1 MRCAG
6 GSAKAL
12 AAGVSVALAFSS
24 TLAGGQTQSHG
35 DKVAAEALFE
45 EGRKLVAAGKYADAC
60 AKFVGSEQLDP
71 SAATLLNLASC
82 WEKSGRAATAWATY
96 REAASLAN
104 AVGRADYLAT
114 AQRHADALA
123 PRLSHLTLN
132 VAQPV
137 NGIEIRRD
145 DVVLPAAEWGT
156 AIPIDSG
163 PHSLAAS
170 SPEHE
175 SWASTIEVP
184 GDGATVVVTVPSL
197 EPVAQAPAPA
207 PAPRPDVSAPTMGPS
222 PAPAPTI
229 RESASPRSTGG
240 AQRVAGWVLGSAGL
254 ASVAAGVV
262 FTVLAEN
269 SYHDSLNN
277 CVSKD
282 SCDPTGLSE
291 RNQAR
296 TYGDVASWTIG
307 LGAAAIVGGLVL
319 VITSPRGDG
328 NVVGANGARV
338 ALAPTPGGAVLTG
351 SW

>member
-1 MRCAG
+1 MRCLG

-12 AAGVSVALAFSS
+12 AAGVSVALAVCSMQ
-24 TLAGGQTQSHG
+24 ARGQVQSHG

-60 AKFVGSEQLDP
+60 AKFAGSEEQDP

-96 REAASLAN
+96 REAASMAN
-104 AVGRADYLAT
+104 AVGRADYVAT

-123 PRLSHLTLN
+123 SRLSHVTLN
-132 VAQPV
+132 VVQPV

-145 DVVLPAAEWGT
+145 DRVLPAAEWGT

-163 PHSLAAS
+163 AHTLAATA
-170 SPEHE
+170 PDHAP
-175 SWASTIEVP
+175 WASTIEVP
-184 GDGATVVVTVPSL
+184 ADGAVVVVTVPPL
-197 EPVAQAPAPA
+197 EPLAPAPA
-207 PAPRPDVSAPTMGPS
+207 PASAPRPDVSAPTMAPS
-222 PAPAPTI
+222 PAPAPT
-229 RESASPRSTGG
+229 RHESPSPRSTG
-240 AQRVAGWVLGSAGL
+240 ATQQVAGWVLGSLGL

-269 SYHDSLNN
+269 DYHDSLND

-307 LGAAAIVGGLVL
+307 VGAAAIVGGLVL
-319 VITSPRGDG
+319 VITAPRGG
-328 NVVGANGARV
+328 NVVGANGAV

>member
-1 MRCAG
+1 MRCLG
-6 GSAKAL
+6 SSAKAL
-12 AAGVSVALAFSS
+12 AAGVSLALAISS
-24 TLAGGQTQSHG
+24 TLAWGQTQSHG

-170 SPEHE
+170 APEHQP
-175 SWASTIEVP
+175 WASTIEVP
-184 GDGATVVVTVPSL
+184 ADGATVVVTVPSL
-197 EPVAQAPAPA
+197 EPVAPAPA
-207 PAPRPDVSAPTMGPS
+207 PAPRPEVSAPTMGPS

-229 RESASPRSTGG
+229 RESASPRSTGA
-240 AQRVAGWVLGSAGL
+240 AQRVSGWVLGSVGL

-262 FTVLAEN
+262 FTVLAESN
-269 SYHDSLNN
+269 YHDSLND

-282 SCDPTGLSE
+282 SCGPTGLSE

-319 VITSPRGDG
+319 VVTSPRDG
-328 NVVGANGARV
+328 NVVGANGATV
-338 ALAPTPGGAVLTG
+338 ALAPAPGGAVLAG